1 METTDSGNLKSWTVI
16 VESDD
21 EGNLVLPLPQDLLA
35 EVGWNPGD
43 NLEWY
48 DRGDGTWE
56 LKKELSNEPS
66 VSGEC

>member
-1 METTDSGNLKSWTVI
+1 MTKKSWI
-16 VESDD
+16 VTLEEDGSD
-21 EGNLVLPLPQDLLA
+21 LILPFPQEMLD

-56 LKKELSNEPS
+56 IRKKTDDPK
-66 VSGEC
+66 